1 MKIKN
6 ILMAL
11 IILLGMSLNV
21 SAATLNLS
29 SQIPSD
35 WEIYTEEATVT
46 HQNEDGEPGV
56 MISCETDGGI
66 SMAAVTTGKID
77 LSGDFTLSLRMKLSD
92 DGGKSVRIMYL
103 NDEVPVI
110 TLTGTTVTVF
120 DLADFN
126 VEADTLFD
134 LDISYD
140 EDAKTARVWVD
151 GELKAEGVTDSVTGN
166 NKKSSDLTISSYI
179 MSETAS
185 ADWFFSKIISLSGNN
200 PKITTYPISG
210 EAVFAEAVE
219 NAYVDFGVLTSYAT
233 KNGGTVRVYK
243 NGTEES
249 AKAVREETKII
260 ITPDNGFLGNCNYKI
275 VLEGGS
281 DVFGNDKELVKIEFR
296 TVSSNYLAPSVSI
309 IKPENGRKLLAGEEI
324 GVEIGIEKGSEEIVK
339 AELSEDGKTIKSTT
353 EEPYSFTYLGDVG
366 EHTITVSVTDAA
378 GVVTESEEIKVNV
391 LENSAPVITI
401 LNASANAEVLMNN
414 NLKISVSDKN
424 DNIDY
429 VKAYLG
435 GVELD
440 AISDTEFEY
449 PETIPLGM
457 QTLSVLAYDTAGAV
471 GRREVKAYFT
481 RAEIETEVVQDM
493 TKYTAQSSDAAWPAG
508 IYGSLYKDSDGK
520 IFGYVEADER
530 DGKKAMALGAEE
542 NSKGKSSYF
551 GITWLGGTEMPK
563 EQFTCSMDIW
573 FDDINSQ
580 FNSVLRPNKD
590 SPASSE
596 FSQKEVIFKDGTLT
610 IHDGGSAV
618 KTVSY
623 EANKWYT
630 LKLEYNIKKGTY
642 SCWLD
647 GEQLADNYALQ
658 VAVPN
663 VSLLRF
669 HYAPTTADASELC
682 ISNFEVYDITT
693 YPYLVSTDADANGM
707 PLDAKDITAMFNKET
722 GTAFVLEKAQIFAGN
737 GEKAVESYLYSG
749 ELSAVAAKMLD
760 YPVNSTEYQL
770 LVSGKYNGFPMKSVI
785 SFKSAAGGFDA
796 YNTGFTTSSE
806 GVSFFADIQNDS
818 GEEQNVLVLIIKYE
832 DGIMTDSQST
842 EAKIDEAGARISTP
856 AVKADGKAVEI
867 IAVIWDSWA
876 SRKPINNN
884 IYTYQN

>member
-21 SAATLNLS
+21 SAATLDLS

-35 WEIYTEEATVT
+35 WEIYTEEATVL
-46 HQNEDGEPGV
+46 HKYEDGEPGV
-56 MISCETDGGI
+56 MIACETDGDI

-140 EDAKTARVWVD
+140 EDTKTARVWVD

-200 PKITTYPISG
+200 PKISTYPISG
-210 EAVFAEAVE
+210 EAVLAEDVE
-219 NAYVDFGVLTSYAT
+219 SAYVDFGVLTSYAT
-233 KNGGTVRVYK
+233 KNGGSVKLYK
-243 NGTEES
+243 NGTEEPVR
-249 AKAVREETKII
+249 AIREETKII
-260 ITPDNGFLGNCNYKI
+260 ITPDTGFLENCSYKI
-275 VLEGGS
+275 ALEGGS
-281 DVFGNDKELVKIEFR
+281 DVFGNAKEPIEIEFR
-296 TVSSNYLAPSVSI
+296 TVSANYSAPAVSI
-309 IKPENGRKLLAGEEI
+309 TKPENSKKLLAGEEI
-324 GVEIGIEKGSEEIVK
+324 EVEIRIEKGSEEIVK
-339 AELSEDGKTIKSTT
+339 AELLEDGRVIKSITK
-353 EEPYSFTYLGDVG
+353 EPYSFTYSGEEG
-366 EHTITVSVTDAA
+366 EHTLTVRVTDAA
-378 GVVTESEEIKVNV
+378 DVVTESEGITVNV

-401 LNASANAEVLMNN
+401 HGATAGGEVLMNN
-414 NLKISVSDKN
+414 NLIISVSDEN
-424 DNIDY
+424 DNLDY
-429 VKAYLG
+429 VKAFVG

-440 AISDTEFEY
+440 AISDTEFKY
-449 PETIPLGM
+449 PDTIPLGM
-457 QTLSVLAYDTAGAV
+457 QTLSVAAYDTAGAV

-493 TKYTAQSSDAAWPAG
+493 TKYTAASSDAAWPAG
-508 IYGSLYKDSDGK
+508 MYGSLYKDSDGK
-520 IFGYVEADER
+520 VIGYVEADER

-542 NSKGKSSYF
+542 NCKGKSSYF

-580 FNSVLRPNKD
+580 LNSVLRPNKD

-596 FSQKEVIFKDGTLT
+596 FSQKEIVFQNGILT

-630 LKLEYNIKKGTY
+630 LKLEYNIKRGTY
-642 SCWLD
+642 SCWFD

-658 VAVPN
+658 VAVPD

-669 HYAPTTADASELC
+669 PYAPTTADASEIC

-693 YPYLVSTDADANGM
+693 YPYLISTDADANGM
-707 PLDAKDITAMFNKET
+707 PLDTKDITAIFNKEI
-722 GTAFVLEKAQIFAGN
+722 GKSFVLEKAQIMAGG
-737 GEKAVESYLYSG
+737 GEKAVESCIYSG
-749 ELSAVAAKMLD
+749 ELSAVSAKMLD
-760 YPVNSTEYQL
+760 YPTNSTEYQL

-818 GEEQNVLVLIIKYE
+818 GEDKNVLVLIIKYE
-832 DGIMTDSQST
+832 DGIMTDAQSA
-842 EAKIDEAGARISTP
+842 EAQVGDDGARITTP
-856 AVKADGKAVEI
+856 AVSKDGKDVDI
-867 IAVIWDSWA
+867 IAVIWDDWA
-876 SRKPINNN
+876 SRKPLNNN